1 MPLIS
6 VVIPVF
12 NGEKTIA
19 ETIAAVLQQSWTDF
33 ELIIIND
40 GSQDQTL
47 AEIAQFPDDRI
58 QIFSYSNAGLAAS
71 RNRGI
76 AQATGEFITFL
87 DADDLWTSDKLSA
100 QVQALNATPEA
111 VLAYS
116 WTDYINESSAFLQS
130 GTHITAQ
137 GDVYETLLVNNF
149 VESGSNAMI
158 RKEIF
163 AEVGEFDTTLTAA
176 EDWEMWLR
184 IAARYPFVAVPQVQ
198 VLYRRSAN
206 AMSANLTRQEQEC
219 VTVLERAYQQA
230 PPSLQHLKPVSYGNL
245 YTYLAFSALEGTLTR
260 PKAIAAARY
269 FRLAL
274 QCDRRLFR
282 RYKVLLIS
290 FSKILLAILLPPAFT
305 QMVFAQIK
313 QLKSNR

>member
-1 MPLIS
+1 
-6 VVIPVF
+6 
-12 NGEKTIA
+12 
-19 ETIAAVLQQSWTDF
+19 
-33 ELIIIND
+33 
-40 GSQDQTL
+40 
-47 AEIAQFPDDRI
+47 
-58 QIFSYSNAGLAAS
+58 
-71 RNRGI
+71 
-76 AQATGEFITFL
+76 
-87 DADDLWTSDKLSA
+87 
-100 QVQALNATPEA
+100 
-111 VLAYS
+111 
-116 WTDYINESSAFLQS
+116 
-130 GTHITAQ
+130 
-137 GDVYETLLVNNF
+137 
-149 VESGSNAMI
+149 MI

-219 VTVLERAYQQA
+219 VTVLERAYQHA
-230 PPSLQHLKPVSYGNL
+230 PPSLQHLKPMSYGNL

-290 FSKILLAILLPPAFT
+290 FSKILLAILFPLAFT